1 MGYTFPFSTCEIPS
15 AEGSLVA
22 QPASMSINLFS
33 TVALLAAAAYAQT
46 TPLRVTLASYA
57 LFEAWHT
64 WSHIQHQP
72 GNTQK
77 HVVHAL
83 GYAMAFSTLWMIQ
96 AFSRTTLPPAF
107 LMALGALCIADI
119 VAQWVTSDI
128 PMIFT
133 GLSIFAWIVLGRW
146 SVFPKSV
153 KRAVPWLIGGLVLL
167 LGLFINEA
175 QNCQK
180 MQTAHPFPYHAVI
193 EVLGAVLF
201 ISLALVWLEWE
212 RQETF

>member
-1 MGYTFPFSTCEIPS
+1 
-15 AEGSLVA
+15 
-22 QPASMSINLFS
+22 MSINLFS
-33 TVALLAAAAYAQT
+33 TIALLAAAAYAQT

-96 AFSRTTLPPAF
+96 EFSRTTLPPAF
-107 LMALGALCIADI
+107 LMVLGALCIADI
-119 VAQWVTSDI
+119 IAQWAAPKTSDI

-133 GLSIFAWIVLGRW
+133 GLAIFAWIVLGRW

-167 LGLFINEA
+167 LGLFVNEA
-175 QNCQK
+175 LNCHK
-180 MQTAHPFPYHAVI
+180 MQSAHPFPYHAVI
-193 EVLGAVLF
+193 EVLGTVLF
-201 ISLALVWLEWE
+201 ISLALMWLDWE
-212 RQETF
+212 KALPRKI